1 LPFHY
6 ANALYREFAMSDAPV
21 TLEISRQVAKITINK
36 FQRRNAL
43 DDKSWQLFQQIC
55 ADISARD
62 DIRIVLLAGEGEHFC
77 AGADIHE
84 LREHILDTA
93 WMKRNQAHIA
103 TALDAYA
110 NLPQITIAMIH
121 GCCYGGGA
129 ALAVS
134 SDFRV
139 AADSARFAITPAK
152 LGLTYRLVD
161 CLRLHQLIGPSR
173 TREMLL
179 MAAEVDG
186 ATALSWGLV
195 NDCVVKSAMETATN
209 IRIDKLLSLSAYS
222 QRGIKTTL
230 LKIRDGAQDDDDET
244 RRTFAAAFSGN
255 DFISAAASFAQKPTK
270 PT

>member
-1 LPFHY
+1 
-6 ANALYREFAMSDAPV
+6 MSDAPV
-21 TLEISRQVAKITINK
+21 TLEISHQVAKITINK
-36 FQRRNAL
+36 SQRRNAL

-62 DIRIVLLAGEGEHFC
+62 DIRIVLLAGQGEHFC

-84 LREHILDTA
+84 LRENILDTA
-93 WMKRNQAHIA
+93 WMKGNQAHIA
-103 TALDAYA
+103 IALDTYA
-110 NLPQITIAMIH
+110 NLPQITIAMIR

-139 AADSARFAITPAK
+139 AADTARFAITPAK

-161 CLRLHQLIGPSR
+161 CLRLHQLIGPAR

-179 MAAEVDG
+179 MAAEID
-186 ATALSWGLV
+186 ADAAMSWGLV
-195 NDCVVKSAMETATN
+195 SECVVSTILEAAVN
-209 IRIDKLLSLSAYS
+209 SRIEKLLALSAYS
-222 QRGIKTTL
+222 QRGIKATL
-230 LKIRDGAQDDDDET
+230 LKIRDGARDDDEET
-244 RRTFAAAFSGN
+244 RRIFAAAFSGN
-255 DFISAAASFAQKPTK
+255 DFISAAASFAQKLTK

>member
-1 LPFHY
+1 
-6 ANALYREFAMSDAPV
+6 MSNAPV
-21 TLEISRQVAKITINK
+21 TLEIAHQVAKITINK
-36 FQRRNAL
+36 SERRNAL

-55 ADISARD
+55 TDISVRD
-62 DIRIVLLAGEGEHFC
+62 DIRIILLAGQGEHFC

-93 WMKRNQAHIA
+93 WMQRNQSHIA
-103 TALDAYA
+103 EALDAYA
-110 NLPQITIAMIH
+110 NLPQITIAMIR

-161 CLRLHQLIGPSR
+161 CLRLHQLIGPAPA
-173 TREMLL
+173 REMLL
-179 MAAEVDG
+179 MGAEIDAV
-186 ATALSWGLV
+186 AALSWGLV
-195 NDCVVKSAMETATN
+195 SECVAATSLEAATN
-209 IRIDKLLSLSAYS
+209 ERIKKLLALSAYS
-222 QRGIKTTL
+222 QRGIKATL
-230 LKIRDGAQDDDDET
+230 IKIRDGAHEDDDET
-244 RRTFAAAFSGN
+244 RRIFAAAFSGN
-255 DFISAAASFAQKPTK
+255 DFITAAASFVQKPTK

>member
-1 LPFHY
+1 
-6 ANALYREFAMSDAPV
+6 MSDAPV
-21 TLEISRQVAKITINK
+21 TLEISHQVAKITINK
-36 FQRRNAL
+36 SQRRNAL
-43 DDKSWQLFQQIC
+43 NDKSWQLFQQIC

-62 DIRIVLLAGEGEHFC
+62 NIRIVLLAGQGEHFC

-84 LREHILDTA
+84 LRENILDTA

-103 TALDAYA
+103 TALDTYA
-110 NLPQITIAMIH
+110 NLPQITIAMIR

-139 AADSARFAITPAK
+139 AADTARFAITPAK

-161 CLRLHQLIGPSR
+161 CLRLHQLIGPAR

-179 MAAEVDG
+179 MAAEID
-186 ATALSWGLV
+186 ADAAMSWGLV
-195 NDCVVKSAMETATN
+195 SECVVSTILEAAVN
-209 IRIDKLLSLSAYS
+209 SRIEKLLALSAYS
-222 QRGIKTTL
+222 QRGIKATL
-230 LKIRDGAQDDDDET
+230 LKIRDGARDDDEET
-244 RRTFAAAFSGN
+244 RRIFAAAFSGN
-255 DFISAAASFAQKPTK
+255 DFISAAASFAQKLTK